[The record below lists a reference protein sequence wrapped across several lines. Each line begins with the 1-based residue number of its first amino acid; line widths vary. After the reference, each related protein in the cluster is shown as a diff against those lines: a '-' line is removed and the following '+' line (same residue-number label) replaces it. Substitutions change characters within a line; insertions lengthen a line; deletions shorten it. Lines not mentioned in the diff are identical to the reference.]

1 MLMLGFH
8 HLGAF
13 SILSRTLCGL
23 STPAI
28 SQTTTGMSISS
39 LWDIYEKHTISLLR
53 QLSKE
58 LLRVDLA
65 AKVTSKGQITI
76 PKEVRDALGITEGD
90 QIVFRV
96 EQHRALLAKTPN
108 LLDLAGAV
116 EVPAAKRGVAWDEV
130 RRSTRRARA
139 EARR

>member
-1 MLMLGFH
+1 M
-8 HLGAF
+8 
-13 SILSRTLCGL
+13 
-23 STPAI
+23 
-28 SQTTTGMSISS
+28 
-39 LWDIYEKHTISLLR
+39 
-53 QLSKE
+53 
-58 LLRVDLA
+58 DLA

-108 LLDLAGAV
+108 LLDMAGAV

>member
-1 MLMLGFH
+1 
-8 HLGAF
+8 
-13 SILSRTLCGL
+13 
-23 STPAI
+23 
-28 SQTTTGMSISS
+28 
-39 LWDIYEKHTISLLR
+39 
-53 QLSKE
+53 
-58 LLRVDLA
+58 VDLA

-139 EARR
+139 EPRR

>member
-1 MLMLGFH
+1 M
-8 HLGAF
+8 
-13 SILSRTLCGL
+13 
-23 STPAI
+23 
-28 SQTTTGMSISS
+28 
-39 LWDIYEKHTISLLR
+39 
-53 QLSKE
+53 
-58 LLRVDLA
+58 DLA

-96 EQHRALLAKTPN
+96 EQHRAMLAKTPN

-116 EVPAAKRGVAWDEV
+116 DVPAAKRGVAWDEV
-130 RRSTRRARA
+130 RRSTRQARA

>member
-1 MLMLGFH
+1 M
-8 HLGAF
+8 
-13 SILSRTLCGL
+13 
-23 STPAI
+23 
-28 SQTTTGMSISS
+28 
-39 LWDIYEKHTISLLR
+39 
-53 QLSKE
+53 
-58 LLRVDLA
+58 DLA

-96 EQHRALLAKTPN
+96 EQHRALVAKTPN
-108 LLDLAGAV
+108 LLELAGAV

-130 RRSTRRARA
+130 RRSTQRARA

>member
-1 MLMLGFH
+1 
-8 HLGAF
+8 
-13 SILSRTLCGL
+13 
-23 STPAI
+23 
-28 SQTTTGMSISS
+28 
-39 LWDIYEKHTISLLR
+39 
-53 QLSKE
+53 
-58 LLRVDLA
+58 VDLA

-76 PKEVRDALGITEGD
+76 PKEVREALGITEGD

-116 EVPAAKRGVAWDEV
+116 DVPAAKRGVAWDEV
-130 RRSTRRARA
+130 RRTTRRNRT